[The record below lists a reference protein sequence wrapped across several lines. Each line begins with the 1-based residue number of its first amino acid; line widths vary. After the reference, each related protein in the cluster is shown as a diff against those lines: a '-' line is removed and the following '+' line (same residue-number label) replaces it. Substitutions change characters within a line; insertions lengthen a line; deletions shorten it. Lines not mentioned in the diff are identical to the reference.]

1 MRASSYTVDRLPT
14 RTVAPHGVT
23 GEELRRFDGA
33 CHLMQRV
40 VRSQGQLW
48 WLTTPKGS
56 SRNEIAVLEGT

>member
-1 MRASSYTVDRLPT
+1 
-14 RTVAPHGVT
+14 
-23 GEELRRFDGA
+23 
-33 CHLMQRV
+33 MQRV